1 MKSKRFFSL
10 LLLSSLIFMVTGCS
24 LEKEV
29 DENFLSDA
37 HLAVQEAYGNYYL
50 PSVPMTGEELVER
63 FGLNLAD
70 VESFIAEVPMMSI
83 HLDVFVGI
91 KAKPDKVDE
100 ISGLLEGYR
109 QKLMSDLDQL
119 PSNQEKLSSSEIY
132 ISGDYVFLLILG
144 ESGDVIA
151 SGAIK
156 AINN

>member
-1 MKSKRFFSL
+1 MKPKRFISL
-10 LLLSSLIFMVTGCS
+10 LLLSSLMFMGTGCS
-24 LEKEV
+24 VEKEV

-37 HLAVQEAYGNYYL
+37 HLAVQEAYGDFYL

-63 FGLNLAD
+63 FGLDLDD
-70 VESFIAEVPMMSI
+70 VESFIAEAPMMSI

-100 ISGLLEGYR
+100 VTGILEGYR
-109 QKLMSDLDQL
+109 RKMMSDFDPL
-119 PSNQEKLSSSEIY
+119 PSNQKKLSRSEIY
-132 ISGDYVFLLILG
+132 ITGDYVFLLILG
-144 ESGDVIA
+144 ESGDVVA